1 MLQFH
6 KLTRT
11 SSCVYKGNN
20 NGRNKIDFFYEEKKL
35 RKNISFSL
43 LHQSQQSSFNL
54 KLDKLILPSPSI
66 NHQKVKSK
74 KVNLLSPVK
83 LKIVK
88 SKVKSTS
95 SSRITN
101 ISQIETKNTV
111 NNITTQKMRLSNTS
125 FPSMDKII
133 YDNQTNEGDIEN
145 EEEVHF
151 RFVELYQ
158 KKKQFEL
165 AFMEKMGKLRK
176 EDKEYYLL

>member
-1 MLQFH
+1 M
-6 KLTRT
+6 
-11 SSCVYKGNN
+11 
-20 NGRNKIDFFYEEKKL
+20 

-66 NHQKVKSK
+66 NHQ

-165 AFMEKMGKLRK
+165 AFMKKMGKLRK

>member
-6 KLTRT
+6 KLSRT

-20 NGRNKIDFFYEEKKL
+20 NGRNKIDFFYKEKKIM
-35 RKNISFSL
+35 KNISFSL
-43 LHQSQQSSFNL
+43 LLQSQQSSFNL
-54 KLDKLILPSPSI
+54 KHDNLVLPSPNI
-66 NHQKVKSK
+66 NHIKFKNK
-74 KVNLLSPVK
+74 KVNILSPVK

-88 SKVKSTS
+88 SKVKSNS

-125 FPSMDKII
+125 LASMDKII
-133 YDNQTNEGDIEN
+133 YDNQTYEDNIDN

-151 RFVELYQ
+151 RYVELYQ
-158 KKKQFEL
+158 KKKQFEIS
-165 AFMEKMGKLRK
+165 FMKKMGKLRK
-176 EDKEYYLL
+176 EDKEYYIL